1 MDQLHE
7 TEHLIRLE
15 KIHPSGAE
23 EWHCVYC
30 NRRIIKQREPVEHQI
45 VLDNGVISDAAAQN
59 IKDTEISHDLW
70 LTLEKILHSA
80 EMAW

>member
-23 EWHCVYC
+23 EWRCVYC
-30 NRRIIKQREPVEHQI
+30 NRRIIKQHEPVERQI
-45 VLDNGVISDAAAQN
+45 VLDNGVMADSETQT

-70 LTLEKILHSA
+70 LTLEKILRNV
-80 EMAW
+80 EMA